1 MNKEERKERQDSY
14 NAMMKERQDYKDR
27 IMSLYNKL
35 NYRDKLL
42 FTFVV
47 HFLADNP
54 DTEQR
59 PA

>member
-1 MNKEERKERQDSY
+1 MNKEERKERQDSFD
-14 NAMMKERQDYKDR
+14 AMMKERQEYKDR

-54 DTEQR
+54 DTER
-59 PA
+59 R